1 MTVSN
6 KLDDRTKD
14 NNENGSIA
22 LLTAL
27 LMLIMISFLG
37 LAVDF
42 GYAYL
47 QRTRLQSVADA
58 EALACVTNPSSA
70 PCPLS
75 GGDRYPI
82 VNLYGFTIAID
93 NPGDDSLC
101 PLPLTQDNCATA
113 TATVQWNTFFIN
125 LFGVNNLKL
134 SASATAGMV
143 GQNDCMET
151 LGTSGAG
158 IDQSGSGTISTVN
171 CGISVNQTGVSINQ
185 TGSGNIIS
193 SSIKVRGSVRKVG
206 SGTISKTT
214 SISSPVVDQFSSVPA
229 PVFTPPPP
237 GTCAQINLVKYSGTA
252 TAPSGNYCGGV
263 SITGSGTVTLNPGY
277 FKGISSS
284 GSGTLKFNPGDYVIY
299 GSGMDV
305 SGSGPVTLGAGTYVV
320 YGGGANFSG
329 SGNVSGTSVLIYNS
343 GNATYPPG
351 ALNATGSGGFNL
363 SAPMTGPDAGMLFF
377 QSANNT
383 NDMNI
388 KGSGNSTL
396 NGNIYAPSAGVNLTG
411 SSGTTLPIG
420 KIVVKNINLSGSGN
434 ISVTNAFTP
443 SGGSNSTRPVL
454 VN

>member
-1 MTVSN
+1 M
-6 KLDDRTKD
+6 
-14 NNENGSIA
+14 NNLEHPERGAIA
-22 LLTAL
+22 VMVAAL
-27 LMLIMISFLG
+27 MVVLIGFLG
-37 LAVDF
+37 LAVDL

-47 QRTRLQSVADA
+47 QKTRLQHVADA
-58 EALACVTNPSSA
+58 EALACVISPSA
-70 PCPLS
+70 NPCPIS
-75 GGDRYPI
+75 GGDIYPV
-82 VNLYGFTIAID
+82 VNPYGFTIAIQ
-93 NPGDDSLC
+93 NPGDDSFC
-101 PLPLTQDNCATA
+101 PLPSAQDNCATV
-113 TATVQWNTFFIN
+113 TATSQWNTFFIN
-125 LFGVNNLKL
+125 LFGLNKLKL
-134 SASATAGMV
+134 SASAIAGMV
-143 GQNDCMET
+143 GQNDCMEM
-151 LGTSGAG
+151 LGTSGTG

-171 CGISVNQTGVSINQ
+171 CGISVNQTGISINQ
-185 TGSGNIIS
+185 TGSGDITS
-193 SSIKVRGSVRKVG
+193 SSIKVRGSIRKVG

-214 SISSPVVDQFSSVPA
+214 SISSPVVDQFSSMPA
-229 PVFTPPPP
+229 PVFNPPPP
-237 GTCAQINLVKYSGTA
+237 GTCAQNNLVKYSGT
-252 TAPSGNYCGGV
+252 TIVPPGNYCGGV
-263 SITGSGTVTLNPGY
+263 SITGSGNVTLNPGY

-284 GSGTLKFNPGDYVIY
+284 GSGSLQFNPGNYVIY
-299 GSGMDV
+299 GNGIDV
-305 SGSGPVTLGAGTYVV
+305 SGSGSVTLGAGTYVV

-443 SGGSNSTRPVL
+443 NGGSNSTRPVL